1 VNPPFC
7 LALLWCTH
15 TGVSTIQAYHHL
27 TQKRPV
33 LTRYALALAFLAGTA
48 LALITYAITAWST
61 RD

>member
-1 VNPPFC
+1 MSAFW

-15 TGVSTIQAYHHL
+15 TGVSTVQAYHHL
-27 TQKRPV
+27 AQKRPV

-48 LALITYAITAWST
+48 LALITYAVTAWST

>member
-1 VNPPFC
+1 VTLAAG

-15 TGVSTIQAYHHL
+15 NGVSAVQTYRHL

-48 LALITYAITAWST
+48 LALIAFAITAWST